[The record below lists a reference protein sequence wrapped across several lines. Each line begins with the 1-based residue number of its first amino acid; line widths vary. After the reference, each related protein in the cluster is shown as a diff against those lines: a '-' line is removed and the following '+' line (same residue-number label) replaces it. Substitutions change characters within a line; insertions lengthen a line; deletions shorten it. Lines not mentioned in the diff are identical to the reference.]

1 MLNSFVTVGH
11 YNKMTVGHNHFER
24 RIALLLNKREEKK
37 VQKRE
42 LLMDAGYELFLKNGV
57 NDVSISEIT
66 RKAGT
71 AKGTFYLYFK
81 DKYDLLNSLV
91 LFKSS
96 QIMSKAIEASVHLPE
111 GSVTDRA
118 LFVVDYVIEFM
129 KTNKDMLKLIDKNL
143 SWGVFVEAIE
153 KDESYSN
160 LKELSKLVLGDF
172 ETIGYSQKK
181 AEQVIFIIIE
191 MLGSVC
197 YSSIILEQ
205 PAPIDEMKPVI
216 FEMIKKM
223 LD

>member
-1 MLNSFVTVGH
+1 MLIT
-11 YNKMTVGHNHFER
+11 
-24 RIALLLNKREEKK
+24 KREEKK
-37 VQKRE
+37 SQKRE
-42 LLMDAGYELFLKNGV
+42 MLMDAGYELFLKDGV
-57 NDVSISEIT
+57 NDVSVSAIT
-66 RKAGT
+66 RRAGI

-96 QIMSKAIEASVHLPE
+96 QIMSKAIEASVQIPE
-111 GSVTDRA
+111 GSISEKA
-118 LFVVDYVIEFM
+118 LFVVDYVIEYM
-129 KTNKDMLKLIDKNL
+129 KANKDMLKLIDKNL

-153 KDESYSN
+153 KDETYSN
-160 LKELSKLVLGDF
+160 LKELSKLVLGDL
-172 ETIGYSQKK
+172 EKIGYSQKK
-181 AEQVIFIIIE
+181 AEQVVFIIIE

>member
-1 MLNSFVTVGH
+1 MISS
-11 YNKMTVGHNHFER
+11 
-24 RIALLLNKREEKK
+24 KREEKK
-37 VQKRE
+37 EEKRE
-42 LLMDAGYELFLKNGV
+42 KLLDAGYELFLENGV
-57 NDVSISEIT
+57 NDVSISSIT
-66 RKAGT
+66 CKAGI

-91 LFKSS
+91 LHKSS
-96 QIMSKAIEASVHLPE
+96 IILSRAIEASVKLPK
-111 GSVTDRA
+111 GSISERT
-118 LFVVDYVIEFM
+118 LFIVDYVIEFM
-129 KTNKDMLKLIDKNL
+129 KANKDMLKLIDKNL

-160 LKELSKLVLGDF
+160 LKELSKVVLGDL
-172 ETIGYSQKK
+172 EKIGYTQKK
-181 AEQVIFIIIE
+181 AEQVVFIIIE